1 MSYVNYA
8 SIFEKITFR
17 HNSKN
22 CKVIKLVYKCSSKS
36 DKAIIIVREFSQSPS
51 QKQVDLLRRKGFPG
65 GSDVVKNLPTMWETW
80 V

>member
-1 MSYVNYA
+1 MTCKYTKSIYCILSTYTMSYVKYA

-36 DKAIIIVREFSQSPS
+36 DKAIIIVR
-51 QKQVDLLRRKGFPG
+51 
-65 GSDVVKNLPTMWETW
+65 
-80 V
+80 